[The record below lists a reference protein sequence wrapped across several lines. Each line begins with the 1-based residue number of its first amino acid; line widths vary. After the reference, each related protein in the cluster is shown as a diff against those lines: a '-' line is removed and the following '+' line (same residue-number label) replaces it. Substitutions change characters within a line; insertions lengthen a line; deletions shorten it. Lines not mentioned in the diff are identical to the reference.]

1 MSLLFFHERLRG
13 VCRRPVAP
21 ATVLPVTVLPATVL
35 PMLLLVVLALGAGLA
50 SPAMAQGTAAGEM
63 DTSPLTLYAHKL
75 ENQSAMEAM
84 PLVYPLLSDRG
95 TVELKPKENTLVVR
109 DQSTNVRRI
118 VSVLEAYDHPRRPV
132 AVEIQ
137 LVRATAEVFS
147 PTQLS
152 RLPDPLLERLQDL
165 LPYHSYELL
174 AGTRLNSREGESVR
188 YRLSSRYGVE
198 FRIGTMMEGKRLR
211 LHGFQL
217 SGREKSQRALIHTNL
232 NLHLNQTLYLG
243 LAASESSGEALMVVI
258 TARRGEEPPVT
269 RTAVPDIGRAAP
281 NSAERP

>member
-1 MSLLFFHERLRG
+1 MSLLFSYERCRV
-13 VCRRPVAP
+13 VCRRTSALPMMVLLAFLVLAAGMAAP
-21 ATVLPVTVLPATVL
+21 AV
-35 PMLLLVVLALGAGLA
+35 
-50 SPAMAQGTAAGEM
+50 AQGTAAGEM
-63 DTSPLTLYAHKL
+63 DTSPLSLYAYKL

-109 DQSTNVRRI
+109 DQATNVRRI
-118 VSVLEAYDHPRRPV
+118 VGVLESYDHPRRPV

-174 AGTRLNSREGESVR
+174 AGTRLNSREGEAVR

-217 SGREKSQRALIHTNL
+217 SGHEKSQRALIHTNL

-258 TARRGEEPPVT
+258 TAKAGEEASLT
-269 RTAVPDIGRAAP
+269 RTSIPKLGQAP
-281 NSAERP
+281 NNPSERP